1 MLGDILLINDLHKD
15 AAASICEL
23 IMQDRSEIKNSR
35 YIVGISGESGS
46 GKSELA
52 HSLGV
57 ALKEQ
62 LIRVKVIH
70 TDNYY
75 KIQPLLREE
84 WRRNKGFDHIG
95 LDEYDWV
102 KIHKTIRDFKEGQEC
117 VIPCIDLIP
126 EQVDKLITDFG
137 KIELLIIDG
146 LYAINAPDIDLRVFI
161 DLTYRE
167 TKINQ
172 IIRMKEAMTDFRLAI
187 LEREHLAVCSL
198 KPQARLIVDKS
209 YMVVEASEYDSPND
223 CGSAK
228 KIKVKNTWKKE

>member
-1 MLGDILLINDLHKD
+1 MLGDILLINDMHKD
-15 AAASICEL
+15 AAKAIREYVQKDL
-23 IMQDRSEIKNSR
+23 KKKGRRYR

-52 HSLGV
+52 HALGKL
-57 ALKEQ
+57 LKQ
-62 LIRVKVIH
+62 DKIRVKVIH

-84 WRRNKGFDHIG
+84 WRRNKGFDKIG

-102 KIHKTIRDFKEGQEC
+102 KIRKTIRDFKEAQEC

-126 EQVDKLITDFG
+126 EQVDKLITDFS
-137 KIELLIIDG
+137 KINLLIIDG
-146 LYAINAPDIDLRVFI
+146 LYAINAEEIDLRIFI

-172 IIRMKEAMTDFRLAI
+172 ILRMKEAITDFRLQI
-187 LEREHLAVCSL
+187 LEREHRSVASLRPLANLV
-198 KPQARLIVDKS
+198 VDKT
-209 YMVVEASEYDSPND
+209 YQVVEARKA
-223 CGSAK
+223 G
-228 KIKVKNTWKKE
+228 

>member
-1 MLGDILLINDLHKD
+1 MLGDILLVNDLHKD

-23 IMQDRSEIKNSR
+23 IMQDRSELKNSR

-52 HSLGV
+52 HALGV

-75 KIQPLLREE
+75 EIQPLLREE

-102 KIHKTIRDFKEGQEC
+102 KIRKTIRDFKEAQEC
-117 VIPCIDLIP
+117 VLPCIDLIP
-126 EQVDKLITDFG
+126 EQVDKLITDFS

-198 KPQARLIVDKS
+198 KPKADLIIDKS
-209 YMVVEASEYDSPND
+209 YMVVKASEYKSPNN

-228 KIKVKNTWKKE
+228 ATK